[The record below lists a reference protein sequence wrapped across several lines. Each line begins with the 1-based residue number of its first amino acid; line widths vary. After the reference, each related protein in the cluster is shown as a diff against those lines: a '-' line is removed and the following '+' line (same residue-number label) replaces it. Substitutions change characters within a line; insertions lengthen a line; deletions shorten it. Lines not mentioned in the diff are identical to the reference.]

1 LVVPIE
7 SLFTSTSCCFAQEV
21 FFVAF
26 EFPDHTCY
34 HFFIQNRINNQ
45 IIAKELRVIGET
57 GDNLGV
63 MKREDALALAK
74 EKSLDLIEIA
84 PMAQPPVAR
93 IMSFDKFRYQQGKEE
108 RKQRNAQKQKEL
120 KQVQITPRS
129 ALNDLQIKAR
139 KAEDF
144 LNDGH
149 KVTISLFLRG
159 REKANKE
166 WALKK
171 MREFINMITVSHEIT
186 MEPKQGGRGFLAQ
199 IVKK

>member
-1 LVVPIE
+1 MV
-7 SLFTSTSCCFAQEV
+7 SLLLFIQV
-21 FFVAF
+21 
-26 EFPDHTCY
+26 EFPAYTCY
-34 HFFIQNRINNQ
+34 YFFIQNRINNQ
-45 IIAKELRVIGET
+45 ITAKELRVINET

-63 MKREDALALAK
+63 MKKEDALALAK

-108 RKQRNAQKQKEL
+108 RKQRHAQKQKEL

-129 ALNDLQIKAR
+129 ALNDLQIKAK

-144 LNDGH
+144 LNEGH

-159 REKANKE
+159 REKANKD

-199 IVKK
+199 IAKKLTR

>member
-1 LVVPIE
+1 
-7 SLFTSTSCCFAQEV
+7 
-21 FFVAF
+21 
-26 EFPDHTCY
+26 
-34 HFFIQNRINNQ
+34 
-45 IIAKELRVIGET
+45 VIGET
-57 GDNLGV
+57 GENLGV

-84 PMAQPPVAR
+84 SAVNPPVAR
-93 IMSFDKFRYQQGKEE
+93 IMSFDKFRYHQEKDEK
-108 RKQRNAQKQKEL
+108 RQRNAQKQKDL

-129 ALNDLQIKAR
+129 ALNDLQIKAK

-144 LNDGH
+144 LNEGH

-171 MREFINMITVSHEIT
+171 MREFISMIAVSHEIT
-186 MEPKQGGRGFLAQ
+186 MEPKQGGRGFIAQ
-199 IVKK
+199 IAKK

>member
-1 LVVPIE
+1 MPIE

>member
-1 LVVPIE
+1 MWIRPQRIAMRSFHFL
-7 SLFTSTSCCFAQEV
+7 
-21 FFVAF
+21 
-26 EFPDHTCY
+26 EFQTHSCY

-45 IIAKELRVIGET
+45 ITAKELRVINDT

-63 MKREDALALAK
+63 MKLEDALALAK
-74 EKSLDLIEIA
+74 EKFLDLIEIA

-139 KAEDF
+139 KAEEF
-144 LNDGH
+144 LNEGH

-159 REKANKE
+159 REKANKD

-199 IVKK
+199 IAKK

>member
-1 LVVPIE
+1 VIHKNSRTSLHVV
-7 SLFTSTSCCFAQEV
+7 SLLLFIQV
-21 FFVAF
+21 
-26 EFPDHTCY
+26 EFPAYTCY
-34 HFFIQNRINNQ
+34 YFFIQNRINNQ
-45 IIAKELRVIGET
+45 ITAKELRVINET

-63 MKREDALALAK
+63 MKKEDALALAK

-108 RKQRNAQKQKEL
+108 RKQRHAQKQKEL

-129 ALNDLQIKAR
+129 ALNDLQIKAK

-144 LNDGH
+144 LNEGH

-159 REKANKE
+159 REKANKD

-199 IVKK
+199 IAKKLTR

>member
-1 LVVPIE
+1 M
-7 SLFTSTSCCFAQEV
+7 
-21 FFVAF
+21 
-26 EFPDHTCY
+26 
-34 HFFIQNRINNQ
+34 
-45 IIAKELRVIGET
+45 
-57 GDNLGV
+57 
-63 MKREDALALAK
+63 MKLEDALALAR

-84 PMAQPPVAR
+84 AMAKPPVAR
-93 IMSFDKFRYQQGKEE
+93 IMSFDKFRYHQNKEE

-139 KAEDF
+139 KAEEF

-149 KVTISLFLRG
+149 KVTISVFLRG
-159 REKANKE
+159 REKGNKE

-186 MEPKQGGRGFLAQ
+186 MEPKQGGRGFIAQ
-199 IVKK
+199 IAKK

>member
-1 LVVPIE
+1 MIHKNSRTSLHVV
-7 SLFTSTSCCFAQEV
+7 SLLLFIQV
-21 FFVAF
+21 
-26 EFPDHTCY
+26 EFPAYTCY
-34 HFFIQNRINNQ
+34 YFFIQNRINNQ
-45 IIAKELRVIGET
+45 ITAKELRVINET

-63 MKREDALALAK
+63 MKKEDALALAK

-108 RKQRNAQKQKEL
+108 RKQRHAQKQKEL

-129 ALNDLQIKAR
+129 ALNDLQIKAK

-144 LNDGH
+144 LNEGH

-159 REKANKE
+159 REKANKD

-199 IVKK
+199 IAKKLTR

>member
-1 LVVPIE
+1 MVVPIE

>member
-1 LVVPIE
+1 M
-7 SLFTSTSCCFAQEV
+7 
-21 FFVAF
+21 
-26 EFPDHTCY
+26 
-34 HFFIQNRINNQ
+34 
-45 IIAKELRVIGET
+45 IGET
-57 GDNLGV
+57 GENLGV

-84 PMAQPPVAR
+84 SAVNPPVAR
-93 IMSFDKFRYQQGKEE
+93 IMSFDKFRYHQEKDEK
-108 RKQRNAQKQKEL
+108 RQRNAQKQKDL

-129 ALNDLQIKAR
+129 ALNDLQIKAK

-144 LNDGH
+144 LNEGH

-171 MREFINMITVSHEIT
+171 MREFISMIAVSHEIT
-186 MEPKQGGRGFLAQ
+186 MEPKQGGRGFIAQ
-199 IVKK
+199 IAKK